1 MVSAVVS
8 VGKMGVVVTTL
19 GKVVATVV
27 TGPVVVAGTD
37 MLVLRFNLAEDVIGL
52 ILSSFDCVVAI
63 TVCDT
68 VASCVVVSIGFAL
81 SSAIVVVV
89 GKLAALVTE
98 VLPEVTKVVSTF
110 GGFVGNTVWVF
121 LSSSLVVSS
130 SVALVSTVVV
140 GKLVVVVKTLGK
152 EVTMVVSTLSGFVD
166 NTVSDVVS
174 SFVVVSTGLTLVSA
188 VVAIGTLVVVVT
200 TLGKVVATVVSGPVV
215 VAGTD
220 MFVLR
225 FTLVDIGLILSTL
238 DCVVATTV

>member
-1 MVSAVVS
+1 M
-8 VGKMGVVVTTL
+8 
-19 GKVVATVV
+19 
-27 TGPVVVAGTD
+27 
-37 MLVLRFNLAEDVIGL
+37 
-52 ILSSFDCVVAI
+52 
-63 TVCDT
+63 
-68 VASCVVVSIGFAL
+68 
-81 SSAIVVVV
+81 
-89 GKLAALVTE
+89 
-98 VLPEVTKVVSTF
+98 TKVVSTF
-110 GGFVGNTVWVF
+110 GGFVGNTVWDII
-121 LSSSLVVSS
+121 SSSLVVSS

-225 FTLVDIGLILSTL
+225 FTLVEDVIGLILSTL

>member
-8 VGKMGVVVTTL
+8 VGKMVVVVTTL

-37 MLVLRFNLAEDVIGL
+37 MLVLLLNLVEDVIGL

-89 GKLAALVTE
+89 GKLAALVTK

-110 GGFVGNTVWVF
+110 GGFVDKTV
-121 LSSSLVVSS
+121 
-130 SVALVSTVVV
+130 
-140 GKLVVVVKTLGK
+140 
-152 EVTMVVSTLSGFVD
+152 
-166 NTVSDVVS
+166 
-174 SFVVVSTGLTLVSA
+174 
-188 VVAIGTLVVVVT
+188 
-200 TLGKVVATVVSGPVV
+200 
-215 VAGTD
+215 
-220 MFVLR
+220 
-225 FTLVDIGLILSTL
+225 
-238 DCVVATTV
+238 